1 MTGPDID
8 VMASLADIAR
18 SKLGWHGPLTRETRL
33 VDGLALDSLRQL
45 TLVVEVEDR
54 FRVCL
59 DERDEAAVETVGD
72 LVDLIR
78 RKRREDQPHTR

>member
-18 SKLGWHGPLTRETRL
+18 AKLGWQGALTRETRL

-54 FRVCL
+54 FEICL
-59 DERDEAAVETVGD
+59 DDRDEAAVETVGD

-78 RKRREDQPHTR
+78 RKRREGQPHAG

>member
-8 VMASLADIAR
+8 VMASLADIAQA
-18 SKLGWHGPLTRETRL
+18 KLGWRGALTRETRL

-54 FRVCL
+54 FQICL

-78 RKRREDQPHTR
+78 RKRDDRPHAR